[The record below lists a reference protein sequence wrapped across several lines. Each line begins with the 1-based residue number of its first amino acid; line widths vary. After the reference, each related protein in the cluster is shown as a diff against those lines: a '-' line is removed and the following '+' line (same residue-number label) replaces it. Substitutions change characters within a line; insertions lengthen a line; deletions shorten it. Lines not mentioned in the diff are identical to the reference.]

1 MKLSK
6 TTILLS
12 KILIS
17 AVLIVYLFFI
27 RKIDISGVV
36 LSLKEVNFLWLMA
49 GLALLGLGRLIT
61 ARRWQV
67 ILSSQQIDMPLGT
80 LLISLFTANF
90 FNLFLPSTIGG
101 DAMRM
106 YDISRYSR
114 RPGTSV
120 ATILIERIMGIFA
133 LAIIALFSLLFARFF
148 GKGFWEEYR
157 MSALVW
163 PVIGFFAVTLAG
175 MLIVSSSGIAKAAT
189 YLLGKMRL
197 GKIEEKV
204 KKANEILYL
213 LKSDRRCLRLSF
225 FLSLLLQFNVIV
237 YTYCIALSLNLKVSF
252 ILFCIIVPLVFTIL
266 LIPFSINGIGI
277 RENAYVFFLGGVVLP
292 SEAVA
297 LSWLLFFMTVVLGAL
312 GGVVYVTRREPH

>member
-6 TTILLS
+6 RTILLS

-27 RKIDISGVV
+27 RKVDISGVV
-36 LSLKEVNFLWLMA
+36 SSLKEVNFLWLMA

-67 ILSSQQIDMPLGT
+67 ILSSQRINVPFGT
-80 LLISLFTANF
+80 LLASLFTANF

-101 DAMRM
+101 DALRM

-148 GKGFWEEYR
+148 GKGFWQEYR

-175 MLIVSSSGIAKAAT
+175 MLIVSSSGIAKTVT

-197 GKIEEKV
+197 GKMEEKV
-204 KKANEILYL
+204 EKANEILYL